1 MKAEKPFQIYL
12 LIDPASGIIRYV
24 GCSKNPKSRIRQHIK
39 ESMERQN
46 TQKKKWIH
54 ALAQKG
60 QHPRLDVVA
69 QIYDKAEARV
79 KESEVCHQH
88 AATVYNLHDPRKGA
102 LDFHVQKRNAEKA
115 AKKGKKS

>member
-1 MKAEKPFQIYL
+1 MKVEKPFQVYL
-12 LIDPASGIIRYV
+12 LIDPHTSDIRYV
-24 GCSKNPKSRIRQHIK
+24 GCSKNPKSRLRQHVK

-69 QIYDKAEARV
+69 QIYDKADARL

-88 AATVYNLHDPRKGA
+88 KATIYNLHDPKKGA
-102 LDFHVQKRNAEKA
+102 LDFETQKRKA
-115 AKKGKKS
+115 AKKGAGKP